1 MQCDGVLGT
10 GNTTPFA
17 ARVSARQVRGNA
29 MDRMQ
34 HYTSLHRISLV
45 GIYLNLC
52 ISSGAQELDLFLLG
66 RRKRA
71 VAKNSD
77 VDRDK

>member
-1 MQCDGVLGT
+1 
-10 GNTTPFA
+10 
-17 ARVSARQVRGNA
+17 